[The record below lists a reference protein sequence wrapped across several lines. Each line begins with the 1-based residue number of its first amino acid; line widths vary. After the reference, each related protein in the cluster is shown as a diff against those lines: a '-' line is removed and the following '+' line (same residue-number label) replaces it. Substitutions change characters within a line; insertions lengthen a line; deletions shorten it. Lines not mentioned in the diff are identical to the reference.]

1 MSNNSDIM
9 DFEFTFVSKWIE
21 IVKWLK
27 YIFYSFWGNICF
39 HFEDFRSHF
48 FLV

>member
-1 MSNNSDIM
+1 MSNNSDVM
-9 DFEFTFVSKWIE
+9 DFEFTLVSKWIE

-27 YIFYSFWGNICF
+27 YIFYSFWSNICF